1 MGNYARPLYFLG
13 VYIVADTMSAAETR
27 RKKEEDSLESV
38 IASSNAATQPKAKF
52 ASDTK
57 TYDPA
62 KPYEIDGPA
71 GKIGV
76 IRGHINTQ
84 RLAGR
89 AVATALQGLSVDQ
102 RTYEMTW
109 MGVMLQFVTQAPGF
123 LPPYCNGSIDAF
135 LENLFE
141 FEDLSFY
148 YREWENW
155 RNSFRV
161 L

>member
-1 MGNYARPLYFLG
+1 MP
-13 VYIVADTMSAAETR
+13 DTTTNTSAPSKDDSLSAAI
-27 RKKEEDSLESV
+27 S
-38 IASSNAATQPKAKF
+38 ASAAAVAPKTKF

-57 TYDPA
+57 TYDPS

-89 AVATALQGLSVDQ
+89 AVATALQGLQVDQ

-123 LPPYCNGSIDAF
+123 LPPYCNGSIDLF

-141 FEDLSFY
+141 FEDLAFY
-148 YREWENW
+148 YREWEGW